1 MKERTKEKRRLLS
14 KLTAA
19 AREIREAEIN
29 RFSQEGKPAQALR
42 AAGRSLNSYIIEN
55 FYQDS
60 ENVVFNT
67 FNQWQ
72 QNGYQVKKG
81 SKAFV
86 LWGRPLAS
94 QKAEKQQEPQEGD
107 EQFFPLCHL
116 FSNAQVLPRETEET
130 EQEPE
135 PEQEPETQP
144 EELQEVEL

>member
-1 MKERTKEKRRLLS
+1 MKEQTKIKRQLLG

-19 AREIREAEIN
+19 AREMRDAEIN
-29 RFSQEGKPAQALR
+29 RLSEEGKPNEALR
-42 AAGRSLNSYIIEN
+42 AACRSLNSYIIEN
-55 FYQDS
+55 FYQDA
-60 ENVVFNT
+60 ENVIFNT

-72 QNGYQVKKG
+72 QQGYQVKKG

-94 QKAEKQQEPQEGD
+94 QKAERQEEPKEGD

-116 FSNAQVLPRETEET
+116 FSNAQVIEREKEEA

-135 PEQEPETQP
+135 PEEEET
-144 EELQEVEL
+144 EIFQEVEL

>member
-19 AREIREAEIN
+19 ARALREEEVN
-29 RFSQEGKPAQALR
+29 RLTSEGKHNEALR
-42 AAGRSLNSYIIEN
+42 TCCRSLNSFIIEN

-60 ENVVFNT
+60 ENVVLNT

-94 QKAEKQQEPQEGD
+94 QKAEKQEEPQEGD

-116 FSNAQVLPRETEET
+116 FSNAQVLPRKTEET

-144 EELQEVEL
+144 EELQEVEI

>member
-1 MKERTKEKRRLLS
+1 MKERTKQKRALLS
-14 KLTAA
+14 QLSAA
-19 AREIREAEIN
+19 AREIREAEID
-29 RFSQEGKPAQALR
+29 RFIREGKPDKALR

-81 SKAFV
+81 AKAFV
-86 LWGRPLAS
+86 LWGRPLEI

-116 FSNAQVLPRETEET
+116 FSNAQVIIREGKET

-135 PEQEPETQP
+135 QEPEPKMHP
-144 EELQEVEL
+144 EELQEVEI